1 MNDYAGYPPQWV
13 PGIFYVSTLYYPN
26 YSGLDP

>member
-1 MNDYAGYPPQWV
+1 MIMPGIPQWV

-26 YSGLDP
+26 YSGLGP

>member
-1 MNDYAGYPPQWV
+1 MNDYAGYPTYG

-26 YSGLDP
+26 YSGLGP